1 MTFWEGRSD
10 FSKNGNFYTP
20 IREGTRRSAK
30 NCNGNFN
37 TFSSTEDTENTFL

>member
-1 MTFWEGRSD
+1 MRREERE
-10 FSKNGNFYTP
+10 NGNFYTL